1 MKFSI
6 FIFVL
11 LALFLT
17 LTNSCKKDFSE
28 NLNPREALQNTN
40 KANDREELN
49 PGEGMTVLGVRLNNP
64 YALNVV
70 KQAYANIYGQTIN
83 SLQPSHLYVRFLPST
98 PEEIGLL
105 DYENREYW
113 DFPLDYKILQMGAK
127 YQDLTVQ
134 DTNFTW
140 LYTVVPIG
148 FQFPQVPYEIIEQ
161 IVEVPYETHLL
172 KEAYRL
178 TNNVWDEPDTY
189 LEAPTFTNGVLTFI
203 VPDEGGGPSGGGGE
217 GGGGGPCGCPAPDHI
232 RKPSGCVTVEDNM
245 LSTADPV
252 RRVEVIT
259 ARDDLG
265 LFFVRSDETDD
276 KGCFSIS
283 RKYHGK
289 IRLWVK
295 FKSDY
300 CRIRTMTS
308 KLDLQ
313 GFLFAR
319 KAYKGK
325 FNPPNFNHLSIH
337 FPRNT
342 GIGSPDCCN
351 WLAATVNNALFDFRG
366 WGSTNGVTAPPSNL
380 EILITP
386 WDQNGAAPMLSHM
399 PGFTATLALLG
410 GPAILGVFS
419 VFLPSTLALV
429 SPIIQGWILIDA
441 PDIVLNYNDPTLL
454 NSDEVKELAYHEFS
468 HASHWQVVS
477 NGYWQANILYTAA
490 VVTTP
495 PFDDGPYGDG
505 TGSGAGRC
513 AVIEGWGYHMGAT
526 VSGWHYG
533 INSSCYTI
541 QDGGTCFSSSNG
553 VSSYIRALERFNPT
567 LSGDIN
573 RWIPK
578 GIFHDLIDAGNEP
591 TSTLVTDNVSGFT
604 NGQLF
609 SCINATSPFV
619 LKDNIQALP
628 GNS

>member
-1 MKFSI
+1 MLI
-6 FIFVL
+6 FAVN
-11 LALFLT
+11 
-17 LTNSCKKDFSE
+17 NSCKKDFSE
-28 NLNPREALQNTN
+28 IHNPSDTWQEL
-40 KANDREELN
+40 KHVEDRDEQN
-49 PGEGMTVLGVRLNNP
+49 PGEGPTILGVALNNP

-83 SLQPSHLYVRFLPST
+83 SLQPTHLYVRFLPST
-98 PEEIGLL
+98 PDEIGLL

-113 DFPLDYKILQMGAK
+113 DFPLTYKITHLGER
-127 YQDLTVQ
+127 YQDPMVQ
-134 DTNFTW
+134 DTNYTW
-140 LYTVVPIG
+140 LYTVVPVG
-148 FQFPQVPYEIIEQ
+148 FQFPQVQYEILEQ
-161 IVEVPYETHLL
+161 IVEIPYETHLL

-178 TNNVWDEPDTY
+178 TDNVWDEPDIY
-189 LEAPTFTNGVLTFI
+189 LAAPTFSNGVLTFV
-203 VPDEGGGPSGGGGE
+203 VPDEGGGVIGGGE
-217 GGGGGPCGCPAPDHI
+217 SGGPCGCPAPDHI
-232 RKPSGCVTVEDNM
+232 RKPSGCVTVKDNM
-245 LSTADPV
+245 LNTDEPV

-265 LFFVRSDETDD
+265 LLFVRRDETDD

-337 FPRNT
+337 FPHNT

-351 WLAATVNNALFDFRG
+351 WLAATANNALFDFRG
-366 WGSTNGVTAPPSNL
+366 WGLTNGVTAPPSNL

-386 WDQNGAAPMLSHM
+386 WDQSGAAPMLSHM

-410 GPAILGVFS
+410 GPAVLGVLS
-419 VFLPSTLALV
+419 VFLPHTLTLL
-429 SPIIQGWILIDA
+429 SPVIQAWIVIDA
-441 PDIVLNYNDPTLL
+441 PDIVLNYNNPMRL
-454 NSDEVKELAYHEFS
+454 NSDQVKEIAYHEFS

-477 NGYWQANILYTAA
+477 NGYWQANVLYTAA

-495 PFDDGPYGDG
+495 PFNDGPYGDG
-505 TGSGAGRC
+505 TMSGAGRC

-526 VSGWHYG
+526 VSAWRYG
-533 INSSCYTI
+533 INSNCHTI
-541 QDGGTCFSSSNG
+541 QNGGSCFGPSGG
-553 VSSYIRALERFNPT
+553 VSGYIRALESFNPN

-573 RWIPK
+573 KWIPK
-578 GIFHDLIDAGNEP
+578 GIFHDLIDAGTEP

-604 NGQLF
+604 NGQMF
-609 SCINATSPFV
+609 SCINATSPNV

-628 GNS
+628 GNSQQTAVATLFSSYGY